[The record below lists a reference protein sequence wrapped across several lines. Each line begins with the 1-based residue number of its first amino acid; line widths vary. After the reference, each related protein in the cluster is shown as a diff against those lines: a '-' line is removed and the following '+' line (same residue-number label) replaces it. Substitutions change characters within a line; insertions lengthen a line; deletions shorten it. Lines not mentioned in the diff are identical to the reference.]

1 MNRVL
6 QASHVGGSVFPW
18 RDYELFLYAPYRVSI
33 YHLYSFLLTVRKIS
47 SLFLIINAIN
57 KLFVIYIYIVYHT
70 SIDLLNFFSYINPI
84 FNLFIF

>member
-1 MNRVL
+1 MYFLFLNPIYVL
-6 QASHVGGSVFPW
+6 LWIEFCKLHMWVESVFPW

-57 KLFVIYIYIVYHT
+57 KLFLI
-70 SIDLLNFFSYINPI
+70 
-84 FNLFIF
+84 

>member
-57 KLFVIYIYIVYHT
+57 KLFVICIY
-70 SIDLLNFFSYINPI
+70 SLSY
-84 FNLFIF
+84 FHRSS